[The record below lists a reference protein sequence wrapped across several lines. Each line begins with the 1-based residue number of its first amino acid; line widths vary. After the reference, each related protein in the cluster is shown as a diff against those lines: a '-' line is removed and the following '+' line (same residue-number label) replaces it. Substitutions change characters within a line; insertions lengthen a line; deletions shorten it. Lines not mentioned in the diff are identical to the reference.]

1 MNAAQARKPPRD
13 LVGSGIASLLGL
25 FSPRA
30 ALSYLHGRAALLS
43 YAAARR
49 DGPNKRWLP
58 RDLDIDNMNRRDR
71 ELVQARARDIARNTA
86 IAGAIDKIVANV
98 IHTGIKPQVNVPHP
112 DGGRDCEACKAT
124 ERLYARWGR
133 ALSLWEK
140 QQLVLRHLWIDG
152 GCIAHRYIDRN
163 LVRKGLPPVG
173 VELLDLGRLNLSLF
187 GTLPSGNTVADGIEY
202 SGYTPVALH
211 VTRRPLPGTMN
222 LSEEDVRLPLEDCKL
237 IMTRKSIGRCV

>member
-1 MNAAQARKPPRD
+1 
-13 LVGSGIASLLGL
+13 
-25 FSPRA
+25 
-30 ALSYLHGRAALLS
+30 
-43 YAAARR
+43 
-49 DGPNKRWLP
+49 
-58 RDLDIDNMNRRDR
+58 MNRRDR

-140 QQLVLRHLWIDG
+140 AAACAAPPVDRRRLHRAPLCRPATSCAR
-152 GCIAHRYIDRN
+152 GC
-163 LVRKGLPPVG
+163 PPVG

-202 SGYTPVALH
+202 SGYTPG
-211 VTRRPLPGTMN
+211 RPARHPQAAAGTMN
-222 LSEEDVRLPLEDCKL
+222 LSEEDCPAAA
-237 IMTRKSIGRCV
+237 